1 MRKRA
6 GFMYSKRVGDP
17 SSKYGLNPD
26 QFEINIMN
34 KLRQAQELKEFLH
47 ELIKVVTVG
56 CKMFPDDK
64 FSLILECLREIKDE
78 LKICIDYLK

>member
-26 QFEINIMN
+26 QFEIDIMN
-34 KLRQAQELKEFLH
+34 KQRQTQELKKNPYMFKRNQRR
-47 ELIKVVTVG
+47 IKN
-56 CKMFPDDK
+56 M
-64 FSLILECLREIKDE
+64 
-78 LKICIDYLK
+78 Y